1 MKAQGQGGELS
12 WFALRVIPQRE
23 DMVKKHLIR
32 IGKKAFIKLERRFGK
47 WIKGQRSD
55 RFYCAAPSYVFVGL
69 GDEENPWDFVRTCH
83 LIRSVVSKEGQP
95 AQINPIVL
103 ADFLGFDDFN
113 MPEYFRY
120 FRAPAFE
127 IGETVRIDAPSFEG
141 LELPVKDI
149 QRGEAIF
156 ELVMFAGAAPAEV
169 RVPLES
175 CYKAA

>member
-1 MKAQGQGGELS
+1 MAAGQQGELR
-12 WFALRVIPQRE
+12 WFALRTIPQRE

-32 IGKKAFIKLERRFGK
+32 LGKRAFIKLERRFGK

-55 RFYCAAPSYVFVGL
+55 RMYVAAPAYVFVGL
-69 GDEENPWDFVRTCH
+69 GDEESPWDFVHTCH
-83 LIRSVVSKEGQP
+83 LIRSVVSKEGRP
-95 AQINPIVL
+95 AEINPIVL

-113 MPEYFRY
+113 APDYFKF

-127 IGETVRIDAPSFEG
+127 IGETVRIETPSFEG
-141 LELPVKDI
+141 MELPVKDI

-169 RVPLES
+169 RVPLDQ